1 MDALETQVHEMTKQ
15 LGSFGSAEDY
25 YDLRAK
31 QMAFGTE
38 YTELGDKVI
47 EQAARQAEVNI
58 AMDEIKYKQAETE
71 LTILTESLEG
81 LDDPKEIMKVFNE
94 WNGKY
99 RKDETLSLSEQQG
112 LVLQNML
119 ANCDK
124 GYIECYQD
132 FMRVHTKKEPTN
144 VNYNYRTGVQTDKN
158 SKITAISVNNGNPIS
173 QQLLDDF
180 NKEFGGENKKELM
193 YFDTISGDL
202 VIQDA
207 WKNPD
212 ARNWL
217 LENGIMSEKM
227 SNEDFANSASFAKFD
242 GNRLFI
248 QADGNPRS
256 AVFEGTQTTSSGS
269 GDAAQATWADDY
281 GDIYPN

>member
-1 MDALETQVHEMTKQ
+1 MDALEAQVHEMTKQ
-15 LGSFGSAEDY
+15 LGSFSSAEDY

-38 YTELGDKVI
+38 YTDLGDKVV
-47 EQAARQAEVNI
+47 EQKIRATEAQL
-58 AMDEIKYKQAETE
+58 AMDEVKYKQAETE
-71 LTILTESLEG
+71 LTILTEALEG
-81 LDDPKEIMKVFNE
+81 VEDPKEIMKVFNE

-119 ANCDK
+119 SNCDK
-124 GYIECYQD
+124 SPLECYQD

-158 SKITAISVNNGNPIS
+158 GKITAISVNQNPIS
-173 QQLLDDF
+173 QQLLDSF
-180 NKEFGGENKKELM
+180 NREFGGENKKELM

-207 WKNPD
+207 WKNAD

-242 GNRLFI
+242 GKRLFI

-256 AVFEGTQTTSSGS
+256 AVFGDTQTTSSGS
-269 GDAAQATWADDY
+269 GDAAPADWADLDDPF
-281 GDIYPN
+281 DI